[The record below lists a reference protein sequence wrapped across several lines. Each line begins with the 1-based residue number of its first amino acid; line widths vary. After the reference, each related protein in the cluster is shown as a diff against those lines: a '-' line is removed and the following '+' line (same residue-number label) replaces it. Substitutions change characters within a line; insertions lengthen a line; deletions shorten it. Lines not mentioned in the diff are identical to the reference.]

1 MGISAIGYNIPVDKL
16 LFDILKF
23 TFDEKNEQMTKFV
36 VNSIEC
42 KDNLFAPTVTV
53 PGSLDLYQ

>member
-1 MGISAIGYNIPVDKL
+1 MK
-16 LFDILKF
+16 KK
-23 TFDEKNEQMTKFV
+23 TEQMTKIV

-53 PGSLDLYQ
+53 PGSLDLYQWSCSSNAILTICW